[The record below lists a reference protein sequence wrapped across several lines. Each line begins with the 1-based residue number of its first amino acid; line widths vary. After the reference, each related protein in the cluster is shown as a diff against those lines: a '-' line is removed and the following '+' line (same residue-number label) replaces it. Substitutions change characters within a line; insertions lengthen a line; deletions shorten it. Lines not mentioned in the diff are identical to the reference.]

1 MDSYMFESK
10 VMRLGQDSDSNS
22 DLKYTKK
29 RKTCVPVRYVLR
41 TMFKFRIRS
50 FMINGFRVFLS

>member
-1 MDSYMFESK
+1 MFESK